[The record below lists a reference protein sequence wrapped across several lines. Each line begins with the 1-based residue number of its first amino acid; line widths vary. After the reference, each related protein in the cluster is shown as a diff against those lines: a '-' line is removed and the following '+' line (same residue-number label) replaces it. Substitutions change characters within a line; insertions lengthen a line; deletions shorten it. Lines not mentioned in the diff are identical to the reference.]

1 MAPDPRVPTAV
12 RQRIAAWLGEA
23 SEVARGWQGRI
34 HPTLKPTDPRQVLTE
49 ADLALSELIC
59 GRVRA
64 AFPAHNLIDE
74 EAGVIDRGSAF
85 TWVIDPID
93 GTSNFAVGSPLYAI
107 FIGLLDGGEPVA
119 GGISMPAL
127 GQVFTAER
135 GGGAF
140 LNDGPLEVPAQREL
154 SEVLVACSID
164 GDPAA
169 PEWVRRFGA
178 LFAELTLA
186 SRGVR
191 SSNSGFD
198 IGALLSG
205 AYAAAIF
212 SNGKVWD
219 FVGPL
224 GVCVEAGYRCTRLD
238 GSAFDFSRALL
249 EPEMTYDG
257 VLAAPGLHAPLLALL
272 GRTAQRR

>member
-1 MAPDPRVPTAV
+1 VAADLRAH
-12 RQRIAAWLGEA
+12 IAAWLGDA
-23 SEVARGWQGRI
+23 SELARGWQGRI
-34 HPTLKPTDPRQVLTE
+34 QPTLKPTDPRQVLTE
-49 ADLALSELIC
+49 ADLAISELLV
-59 GRVRA
+59 GRVQA
-64 AFPAHNLIDE
+64 TFPAHNLIDE
-74 EAGVIDRGSAF
+74 EAGVLDRGSAF

-107 FIGLLDGGEPVA
+107 FIGLLEGGEPVA
-119 GGISMPAL
+119 GGISLPAL

-135 GGGAF
+135 GGGVF
-140 LNDGPLEVPAQREL
+140 LNDAPLAPPTPRGL
-154 SEVLVACSID
+154 SEALVACSVD

-169 PEWVRRFGA
+169 PLQVRRFGA
-178 LFAELTLA
+178 LFAELALA

-224 GVCVEAGYRCTRLD
+224 GVLIEAGYRCTRVD

-249 EPEMTYDG
+249 EPETTYDG
-257 VLAAPGLHAPLLALL
+257 LLAAPGLHAPLLALL
-272 GRTAQRR
+272 HQHLGGG